1 MYPAILCCTACL
13 RMDGGQSHLYP
24 VHSGTFGGRRQLSV
38 LGGRGEID
46 GCGSEILFGLEG
58 RLTEVG
64 VLLLEVFAEKSL
76 AKIVLDLLCS
86 PELALAIA
94 GVVVEGGLGA
104 EVDDV
109 ERDEAADAL
118 VIEGVA
124 DE

>member
-1 MYPAILCCTACL
+1 M
-13 RMDGGQSHLYP
+13 
-24 VHSGTFGGRRQLSV
+24 HSGTFGSRRQLSV

-46 GCGSEILFGLEG
+46 GRGSKILFGLEG

-64 VLLLEVFAEKSL
+64 VLLFEVFAEESL
-76 AKIVLDLLCS
+76 AEVILDLLCG
-86 PELALAIA
+86 PELALAVA